1 MLVHL
6 SGHAMD
12 FIHRHKSQH
21 YRQLFLE
28 ADLHGTNLLH
38 VMCFKKKPSTQIITS
53 ESNFD
58 LLQVSCK

>member
-38 VMCFKKKPSTQIITS
+38 VMCFKK
-53 ESNFD
+53 N
-58 LLQVSCK
+58 LQPKS

>member
-12 FIHRHKSQH
+12 FIHRDKSQQ

-28 ADLHGTNLLH
+28 ADLHGTTLLH
-38 VMCFKKKPSTQIITS
+38 AMCLKKKPSPKS
-53 ESNFD
+53 
-58 LLQVSCK
+58 